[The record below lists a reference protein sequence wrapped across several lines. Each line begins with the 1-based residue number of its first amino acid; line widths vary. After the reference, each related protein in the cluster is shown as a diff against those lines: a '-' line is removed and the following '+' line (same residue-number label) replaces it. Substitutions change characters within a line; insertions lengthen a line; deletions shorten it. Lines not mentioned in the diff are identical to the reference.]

1 MRIMYLDCFSGIS
14 GDMFLGASIDAGL
27 DPEALIQLPAKLNLP
42 QVKIEI
48 SKKVKTGLSATKVDV
63 IYPKEH
69 VHRHLSDIEK
79 IIDTGDIS
87 DTIKV
92 LAKKIFTRL
101 AEAEAEMHG
110 ITIEKVHFHEV
121 GALDA
126 IIDITGAALAYVT
139 LKIDKVFNSPISV
152 GGGMVKMAHGL
163 YPVPAPATAYLLS
176 GFEVKHGPVDK
187 ELVTP
192 TGAAILSVFTENLEN
207 EIPNYKIESVGYG
220 AGTLDFETVPNVL
233 RLTLGTIQESYDF
246 DMTVQ
251 IDFNVDDMNPQL
263 LPYLIEKVMDAG
275 AVDAYV
281 TPIIMKKGRP
291 GHLFTIVCNETEEQK
306 ILNIVFSEST
316 TIGVRKT
323 KTVRTKLKRKSYK
336 VDTSYGKVQVKE
348 IILPDG
354 ENRILPEYEEC
365 KRIAKEIG
373 KPLKEIQQKL
383 FCELSVDIKA
393 KL

>member
-27 DPEALIQLPAKLNLP
+27 DPEELIQLPAKLNLP

-69 VHRHLSDIEK
+69 AHRHLSDIEK
-79 IIDTGDIS
+79 IIDAGDIS
-87 DTIKV
+87 DSIKV

-110 ITIEKVHFHEV
+110 ISVEKVHFHEV

-176 GFEVKHGPVDK
+176 NFEIKHGPVDK

-192 TGAAILSVFTENLEN
+192 TGAAILSVFTENSE
-207 EIPNYKIESVGYG
+207 EETPNYKIESVGYG
-220 AGTLDFETVPNVL
+220 AGTLDFETVPNAL

-246 DMTVQ
+246 DKTVQ

-263 LPYLIEKVMDAG
+263 FPYLIEKVMDAG

-281 TPIIMKKGRP
+281 TPIVMKKGRP
-291 GHLFTIVCNETEEQK
+291 GHLFTIVCNETDEQK
-306 ILNIVFSEST
+306 ILNIIFSEST

-323 KTVRTKLKRKSYK
+323 KAARTKLKRKSYK

-354 ENRILPEYEEC
+354 KNRIFPEYEEC
-365 KRIAKEIG
+365 KRIAKETK

-383 FCELSVDIKA
+383 FCELSVDIKF
-393 KL
+393 